1 MQYFLSNP
9 GHKPTNQE
17 IDTVKT
23 QPATNWLQIITGT
36 TLMALSPTFAS
47 VKSTCK
53 NSTKE
58 REISVLK
65 QATNQNT
72 EMV

>member
-1 MQYFLSNP
+1 MQYFLSNH

-17 IDTVKT
+17 IDMVKT
-23 QPATNWLQIITGT
+23 QPATNWLQIITRT

-47 VKSTCK
+47 VKSTCM

-58 REISVLK
+58 RDISVLK